1 MGVCGTCLG
10 SLPPALCQ
18 RVTSRALRAIVA
30 PCAPLSHLAHHCRTQ
45 CDRFKYEN
53 SIESQVNLKKR
64 ITSWRFLSDIHMLHR
79 RLPAVLALTNPPSRL
94 RRARIACRCLSNVGD
109 LSSAE
114 GHVSWMHNE
123 WKLMQKTPI
132 SREGSSTGSLPPI
145 RLVLFIS
152 VK

>member
-1 MGVCGTCLG
+1 MSGLLAASTM
-10 SLPPALCQ
+10 PAGD
-18 RVTSRALRAIVA
+18 VA
-30 PCAPLSHLAHHCRTQ
+30 RLARHCRTQ
-45 CDRFKYEN
+45 RDRFQYEN

-64 ITSWRFLSDIHMLHR
+64 ITSWRFFSDIHMLHR

-145 RLVLFIS
+145 RLVLFI
-152 VK
+152 